1 MKKLI
6 LSASVLGMISFGSLN
21 AQVQKTPFVEHFT
34 QASCGPCASQN
45 PTMYTTL
52 NTFGSANYVKLTYQV
67 SWPGVDPM
75 NAEFPAGPNDR
86 RTYYGVT
93 GVPDCSLSGGVT
105 SSPNTAVT
113 SSTLAAKAAETTPY
127 SMTVVHSW
135 NNGDITVDVD
145 VTNTSTSSASSMDKI
160 YVSMVEDHIIF
171 PTAPGSNGETDFY
184 YVNREFYNASS
195 GAAGATSGASLG
207 AIAAGATTS
216 FTFTITGA
224 NIPSY
229 IRDLNQLSFVAFIQ
243 NNSSKAVDQA
253 AKSVP
258 GNVPGLLDVSAVAN
272 STVGSGL
279 CDLNLTPSV
288 DFTNN
293 GSITVTTVTAEYSIN
308 GGTAVS
314 QTYNTAPIAQGS
326 TVSITFPATTLA
338 AGTSTVD
345 YSITDINTGG
355 TFSAGPT
362 NMATETYAKLNAS
375 GTAAPMLEG
384 MESAPLISGTGYSR
398 TLNTGI
404 FEAGTI
410 PENLF
415 SILDGP
421 TYNYGTIGGFGNSN
435 RSIRFRFFSI
445 SSGSMSL
452 TMQKVNLTTL
462 STLTFSTNH
471 SPYNAQSD
479 DELEVEVSTDCG
491 ATWTSVFSESG
502 STLAH
507 GFAASTSSYVP
518 DGSAAGWYTHNVDLG
533 TYDNTND
540 VIVRFTGISDYGNN
554 LFLDDINIWQDGVS
568 VLELNFEEN
577 NLQIYPNPV
586 NNRMNVSFTA
596 NSSNT
601 NISIINV
608 QGQIVREITNNTVKG
623 ENFVEINTTDLPAG
637 IYNLSIVSGVEATT
651 KRFVVTK

>member
-1 MKKLI
+1 MKKLL
-6 LSASVLGMISFGSLN
+6 LSVSVLGMISFGSLN

-52 NTFGSANYVKLTYQV
+52 NTFGSANYIKLTYQV

-75 NAEFPAGPNDR
+75 NAEYPAGPNDR
-86 RTYYGVT
+86 RNYYAVT
-93 GVPDCSLSGGVT
+93 GVPDCSLSGGAT
-105 SSPNTAVT
+105 ASPNTAVT
-113 SSTLAAKAAETTPY
+113 ANTLAAKAAETTPY

-160 YVSMVEDHIIF
+160 YVSMIEDHITF
-171 PTAPGSNGETDFY
+171 ATAPGSNGETDFY

-195 GAAGATSGASLG
+195 GATGATSGASLG

-216 FTFTITGA
+216 FTFTIAGA

-229 IRDLNQLSFVAFIQ
+229 IRDLNQLSFVAFVQ
-243 NNSSKAVDQA
+243 NNSSKAIDQA
-253 AKSVP
+253 AKSVS

-272 STVGSGL
+272 STVGAGL

-293 GSITVTTVTAEYSIN
+293 GSMAVTTVTAEYSIN

-314 QTYNTAPIAQGS
+314 QTYNTAPIAQGA
-326 TVSITFPATTLA
+326 TVSINFPATTLA
-338 AGTSTVD
+338 SGTSTVD
-345 YSITDINTGG
+345 YSITDINSGG

-362 NMATETYAKLNAS
+362 NMGTETYAKLNAS
-375 GTAAPMLEG
+375 GTAAPMVEG

-398 TLNTGI
+398 TLTTGI

-410 PENLF
+410 TENLF

-445 SSGSMSL
+445 ASGSMAL

-462 STLTFSTNH
+462 STLTFATNYRQYDA
-471 SPYNAQSD
+471 SSNDALQ
-479 DELEVEVSTDCG
+479 VEVSVDCG

-507 GFAASTSSYVP
+507 GSASSTASYTP
-518 DGSAAGWYTHNVDLG
+518 DGSSAGWYSNSVDLS

-540 VIVRFTGISDYGNN
+540 VIVRFTGTSNYGNN
-554 LFLDDINIWQDGVS
+554 LFLDDINIFNDAVS
-568 VLELNFEEN
+568 VAELDFEEN
-577 NLQIYPNPV
+577 NVQIYPNPV
-586 NNRMNVSFTA
+586 NNRMTVNFTS
-596 NSSNT
+596 NSSNA
-601 NISIINV
+601 NIVIINV
-608 QGQIVREITNNTVKG
+608 QGQTVKEITNNTVKG
-623 ENFVEINTTDLPAG
+623 ENSVEINTTDLPTG
-637 IYNLSIVSGVEATT
+637 IYTLSIFSGIEVTT